1 MTGGS
6 AALKHFPGG
15 GGDRKVEE
23 AATLTAG
30 ALDLAALQLQ
40 GAALGA
46 LPQLQLAGLQ
56 GLGFQVPGLGLGAVD
71 PMQLAG
77 MAGMGLV
84 PGVGQP
90 APEAAGQV

>member
-1 MTGGS
+1 M
-6 AALKHFPGG
+6 KHFAGG
-15 GGDRKVEE
+15 GERKVEE
-23 AATLTAG
+23 TATLTAG

-56 GLGFQVPGLGLGAVD
+56 GLGFQVPGLGLGAMD
-71 PMQLAG
+71 PALQLAG

-84 PGVGQP
+84 PGMGQT

>member
-1 MTGGS
+1 M
-6 AALKHFPGG
+6 
-15 GGDRKVEE
+15 EE

-56 GLGFQVPGLGLGAVD
+56 GLGFQVPGLGLGAD
-71 PMQLAG
+71 PTLLGMAG

-84 PGVGQP
+84 PGVGQT